1 MLAYGEFGLLYSN
14 DDDNDDLTLNRELSF
29 KYLHSYEFVYA
40 KWLYTDKY
48 QIFFHFILHF
58 NPFNLILKFMI
69 LKFELFT
76 EIAIE
81 VQKYLNTRIYE
92 FNPPNKD
99 ENYQLRYYSYI
110 TNTTETDKAILREM
124 FIPTKDEIRRNE

>member
-1 MLAYGEFGLLYSN
+1 MFFDS
-14 DDDNDDLTLNRELSF
+14 DDYNPRHELSI
-29 KYLHSYEFVYA
+29 KYLHSFEYVFMKY
-40 KWLYTDKY
+40 LYTDNY
-48 QIFFHFILHF
+48 SIVFHFFLHL

-92 FNPPNKD
+92 FNPPNVN

-110 TNTTETDKAILREM
+110 TNTTETDKNILREM
-124 FIPTKDEIRRNE
+124 FIPTQDEIKRNYQLN